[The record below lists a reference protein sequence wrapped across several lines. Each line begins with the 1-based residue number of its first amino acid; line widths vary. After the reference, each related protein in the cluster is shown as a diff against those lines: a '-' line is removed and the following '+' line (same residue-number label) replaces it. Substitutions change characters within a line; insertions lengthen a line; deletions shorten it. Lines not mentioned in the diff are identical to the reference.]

1 MIWELPMVKATA
13 IKRYKRFLTDC
24 TLESGEDITVHCPNS
39 GRMTGCIEAGAP
51 ILISRS
57 PNLKRKYAYTLELVK
72 MPTSWICV
80 NTQQANRVGA
90 EILEAGLIPE
100 LKGYQTYRREVTYPN
115 CTSRVDIVLTDELG
129 QECFVEI
136 KSCTLV
142 ENGIAKFPDAPT
154 LRGQKHLDDLA
165 SLIPLGIRPVVLFLV
180 LRNDALSFEPAV
192 EIDPKFA
199 DKLSQVSKLGVE
211 VLVYHVET
219 SPEGL
224 FLKKKLEVNLDQGL
238 LF

>member
-1 MIWELPMVKATA
+1 MMWDLPMTKATA

-24 TLESGEDITVHCPNS
+24 TLESGEEITVHCPNS
-39 GRMTGCIEAGAP
+39 GRMTGCIEEGAP
-51 ILISRS
+51 ILISKS

-72 MPTSWICV
+72 MPDSWICV

-100 LKGYQTYRREVTYPN
+100 LQGYQSCRREVTYPN

-129 QECFVEI
+129 HECFVEI

-154 LRGQKHLDDLA
+154 VRGQKHLDDLVN
-165 SLIPLGIRPVVLFLV
+165 LIPLGIRPVVLFLV
-180 LRNDALSFEPAV
+180 LRNDAKSFEPAV
-192 EIDPKFA
+192 DIDPKFA
-199 DKLSQVSKLGVE
+199 AKLRQAHQAGVE
-211 VLVYHVET
+211 VLAYHIET
-219 SPEGL
+219 SPGGL
-224 FLKKKLEVNLDQGL
+224 FLKEKLCVDLNRNFL
-238 LF
+238 L